1 MCDNNTGMA
10 CNQNTGMA
18 SWPANISGMAIEKD
32 FVAGATLKAT
42 SQGGKAEIFT
52 STVNE
57 T

>member
-18 SWPANISGMAIEKD
+18 SWPANTSGMAIEKD